1 MKVYTAAADNDV
13 LKTIDTS
20 SGATVATIHL
30 PGQLVS
36 GPIVTGDRVTIV
48 VKKGSVSTGY
58 VYKIENLQVVSTFPV

>member
-1 MKVYTAAADNDV
+1 MKVYTATADNEV

-48 VKKGSVSTGY
+48 VKKGSTSTGY